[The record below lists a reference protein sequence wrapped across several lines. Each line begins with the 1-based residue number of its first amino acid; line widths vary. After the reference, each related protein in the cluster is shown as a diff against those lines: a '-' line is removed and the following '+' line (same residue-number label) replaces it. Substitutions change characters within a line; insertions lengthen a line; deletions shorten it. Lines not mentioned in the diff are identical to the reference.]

1 MIKRLHIAGFKSI
14 LSDLDLELAPLT
26 ILTGTNSS
34 GKSTILQSIL
44 LLKQTVENPT
54 KSIQLVL
61 NGRYAKLGRVQDV
74 RANAGRPITLGFEAD
89 VVDDRNT
96 GIEKAEAVAI
106 RLEYGATVSDE
117 IENIFPNAQS
127 ICIRPS
133 NDSDWHKILKS
144 KGVPANSLCTISIS
158 SDGLAHYKFN
168 YTLATKAGNDTRIRK
183 VHRQQNM
190 IGVEL
195 NSFLPKRFHVVENI
209 WDKVTRARLRDLDEL
224 DLPKEVLSDIAQQFN
239 RLVGKRPDLFNPAN
253 KSPYLPNFVSYIKRL
268 EHYDPTRV
276 AFTRFENLLR
286 GVDKRQ
292 VKGSIDKGNDSALSL
307 FENLA
312 RKILMAFYKGRKNEL
327 RLLHELHESNTG
339 YRIAK
344 GMLSAAES
352 LQRTLESATYL
363 GPLRENPKLL

>member
-224 DLPKEVLSDIAQQFN
+224 DLPKEVLSDLSGKGQTFLILPIKVHIFPTLFLTSSVWNIMTPPEWHSRDLKTYCEVWISVRLRAVLIKETIA
-239 RLVGKRPDLFNPAN
+239 R
-253 KSPYLPNFVSYIKRL
+253 
-268 EHYDPTRV
+268 
-276 AFTRFENLLR
+276 
-286 GVDKRQ
+286 
-292 VKGSIDKGNDSALSL
+292 
-307 FENLA
+307 
-312 RKILMAFYKGRKNEL
+312 
-327 RLLHELHESNTG
+327 
-339 YRIAK
+339 
-344 GMLSAAES
+344 
-352 LQRTLESATYL
+352 
-363 GPLRENPKLL
+363 